1 MPFFFSYETFA
12 RLSAA
17 AVAFSTNAIPGEPIT
32 ISPDILSC
40 FGNFWAHAVGEDGG
54 GNGVRPEAFA
64 SHEGAESCEGFGD
77 AQILNLIRS
86 FVGVERLAIGK
97 EPRRLVVGN
106 DAVAAE
112 QLPRPRHR
120 LAAFGR
126 GERLC
131 ECRMRVRQLAFCMQ
145 LRLTHDQALRRR
157 YVGKH
162 LGE

>member
-40 FGNFWAHAVGEDGG
+40 FGNFWAHDVGEDGG

-64 SHEGAESCEGFGD
+64 SHEGAESCDGFAD
-77 AQILNLIRS
+77 DQILHLIRA

-97 EPRRLVVGN
+97 EPRRLVSATMPLPPSRSRAHATVSRHL
-106 DAVAAE
+106 AVANAFASAACASVS
-112 QLPRPRHR
+112 LPS
-120 LAAFGR
+120 ACSCA
-126 GERLC
+126 
-131 ECRMRVRQLAFCMQ
+131 
-145 LRLTHDQALRRR
+145 
-157 YVGKH
+157 
-162 LGE
+162 